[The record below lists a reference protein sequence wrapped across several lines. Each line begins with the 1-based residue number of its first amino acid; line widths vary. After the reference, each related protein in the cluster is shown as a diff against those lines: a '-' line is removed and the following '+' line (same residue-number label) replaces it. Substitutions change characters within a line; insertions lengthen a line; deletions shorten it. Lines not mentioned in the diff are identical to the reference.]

1 MKNLFNIFVL
11 CFVSIVMT
19 ACYSVKLP
27 NYELIFTPIPESNK
41 KLDIPI
47 YNEKHNFSGYPYV
60 YWHFTKQKQKQL
72 GIESPETS
80 KDSLIFRL
88 WITNPAGAT
97 NQPHALLEIKKDSVD
112 WRGILVLMR
121 VNFKIS
127 DMSET
132 ITSSKLIELKPLKS
146 NWESIV
152 DSLMKLKVDELP
164 TDDLIPGYY
173 VNNSGYG
180 TNSPTYSFE
189 YATKDEYRF
198 YHYNNIYRVPDKFW
212 QPRNVISILELLDE
226 EFEWDAQARKHF
238 LKR

>member
-1 MKNLFNIFVL
+1 MKKIIYLLTL
-11 CFVSIVMT
+11 CFVSVIMT
-19 ACYSVKLP
+19 ACYSVKMP
-27 NYELIFTPIPESNK
+27 NHELLFTPIPESTK

-47 YNEKHNFSGYPYV
+47 YNEKHHFKSYPYV

-97 NQPHALLEIKKDSVD
+97 NQPHALLEIKKDSIA
-112 WRGILVLMR
+112 WKGILVLMR
-121 VNFKIS
+121 VNFKVN
-127 DMSET
+127 DLSET
-132 ITSSKLIELKPLKS
+132 ITSSKLIELKPLKT
-146 NWESIV
+146 NWETIV
-152 DSLMKLKVDELP
+152 DSLIKLKVGELP

-173 VNNSGYG
+173 INNSGYS
-180 TNSPTYSFE
+180 TSSPTYSFE
-189 YATKDEYRF
+189 FATKDEYRF

-212 QPRNVISILELLDE
+212 QARNVISILELLDE
-226 EFEWDAQARKHF
+226 EFEWDAQARKYF